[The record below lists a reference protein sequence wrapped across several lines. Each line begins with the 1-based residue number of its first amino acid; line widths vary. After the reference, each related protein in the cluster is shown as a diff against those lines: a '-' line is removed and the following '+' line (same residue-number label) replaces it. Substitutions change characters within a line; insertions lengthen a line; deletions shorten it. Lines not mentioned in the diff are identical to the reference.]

1 MNRFLARLC
10 GFDVRLERPRFDFA
24 YNLADYFY
32 AMKQG
37 KVIVDIP
44 KFDAHR
50 EELLKHMSV

>member
-24 YNLADYFY
+24 YNLADHFY

-44 KFDAHR
+44 KSDAHR